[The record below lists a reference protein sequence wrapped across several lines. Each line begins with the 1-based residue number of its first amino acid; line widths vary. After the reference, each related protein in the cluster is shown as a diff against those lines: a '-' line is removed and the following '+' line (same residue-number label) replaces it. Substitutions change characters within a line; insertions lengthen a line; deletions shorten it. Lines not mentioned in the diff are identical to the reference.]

1 MIKGSKVVVVTKT
14 LKEAKE
20 IALKVKQKASVEPY
34 DGFYQVIIDVKNQ
47 AEGNRVQ
54 KQVKKLVKPQ
64 SIQYHKN

>member
-34 DGFYQVIIDVKNQ
+34 DGFYQVIIDVKTKRKVIECKDRLRN
-47 AEGNRVQ
+47 
-54 KQVKKLVKPQ
+54 
-64 SIQYHKN
+64 